1 MGIDERLALL
11 AEVEEIAQMGSWVWH
26 VPTNRVYWSDEL
38 FVILGLNKESH
49 VASTES
55 FFAAIHP
62 EDLPALQ
69 QESAELAETGIGRPR
84 NVRIVR
90 PTGEIRH
97 IRLTAS
103 QVLGE
108 DGTPLRMVG
117 TLLDLTDQRE
127 MEAQL
132 RQSQKMDALGKLAGG
147 VAHDLNNYLQVVAGN
162 LEVVQNPAGQ
172 SEEDIR
178 QAADDIRASLRLCT
192 ALTRGLLAFSRQ
204 QSVEARATDMHR
216 VIESSLQLVGKL
228 LGVGIR
234 TTVHLEASRSTVVC
248 DPHQLEQV
256 LFNLAIN
263 ARDAMGSRGELLV
276 TTSNPLNKSL
286 PETDAAGELL
296 IEVRDNG
303 TGIDPDVLPKIFDP
317 FFTTKSEGH
326 GTGLGLSTVFG
337 IVEQA
342 GGTIRVHSEV
352 GTGTSFHIHLP
363 LSAQAQS
370 ETAPPRSAEM
380 RQGSAKTTI
389 LVVEDEPM
397 VRRTATRS
405 LRRAGYQVLEA
416 KDGREALELLESD
429 DGQRINAILSDVV
442 MPHAGGPELIAHLKK
457 HHRPLPVL
465 LMTGYAERE
474 ILERGP
480 ASQAPLLAKP
490 FSPDELLDAIAS
502 LLEDAAR

>member
-11 AEVEEIAQMGSWVWH
+11 AEVEEIARMGSWVWH
-26 VPTNRVYWSDEL
+26 VPSNRVYWSDEL
-38 FVILGLNKESH
+38 FVILGLDKKTH

-69 QESAELAETGIGRPR
+69 EESARLAETGIGRPR

-90 PTGEIRH
+90 PSGEIRY

-103 QVLGE
+103 QVLGD

-162 LEVVQNPAGQ
+162 LEVVQNPSAQ
-172 SEEDIR
+172 SEEEVR
-178 QAADDIRASLRLCT
+178 QAADDIRASLRLCS

-204 QSVEARATDMHR
+204 QSVEARPSDMHQ

-234 TTVHLEASRSTVVC
+234 TTVHLEAPRSTVNC

-276 TTSNPLNKSL
+276 TTSNPLSPTL
-286 PETDAAGELL
+286 PQASEVGELL

-303 TGIDPDVLPKIFDP
+303 SGIDPEILPKIFDP

-342 GGTIRVHSEV
+342 GGTIRAHSEV
-352 GTGTSFHIHLP
+352 GKGTSFHIHLP
-363 LSAQAQS
+363 LSAEKKS

-380 RQGSAKTTI
+380 RQGSAATTI

-397 VRRTATRS
+397 VRRTATRT
-405 LRRAGYQVLEA
+405 LKRAGYRVLEA
-416 KDGREALELLESD
+416 RDGREAIELLESEK
-429 DGQRINAILSDVV
+429 GEHISALLSDVV
-442 MPHAGGPELIAHLKK
+442 MPHLGGPELVAYLKK
-457 HHRPLPVL
+457 KHRDVPAL

-474 ILERGP
+474 ILERSP
-480 ASQAPLLAKP
+480 TCQAPLLAKP
-490 FSPDELLDAIAS
+490 FSPIELLDAVAA
-502 LLEDAAR
+502 LLEQARA